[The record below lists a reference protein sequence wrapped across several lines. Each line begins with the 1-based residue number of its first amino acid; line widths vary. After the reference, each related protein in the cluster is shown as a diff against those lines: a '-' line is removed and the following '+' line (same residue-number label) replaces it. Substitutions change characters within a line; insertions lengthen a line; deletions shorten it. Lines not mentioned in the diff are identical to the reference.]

1 MHGNEQMLLEF
12 IQPLLDAVRDQPYL
26 FIFIGLLFAG
36 ELILLPSIYLAVTGR
51 LELEWVFIVAV
62 AAMGLS
68 DLVWYYLGRSV
79 PRARLGR
86 IGAGRVGRAM
96 ERMDRLYER
105 RGAQLLVGSKFV
117 YGTRTA
123 AQVLAGANRMSLST
137 YLTANTIGVALLVA
151 ALCGIGWSVRGT
163 IGRLSEFV
171 GQMEIAFLVFVVLAV
186 TTHLVIAKV
195 LRERWS
201 R

>member
-1 MHGNEQMLLEF
+1 MLLEF
-12 IQPLLDAVRDQPYL
+12 IQPLLDAVSDHPYL
-26 FIFIGLLFAG
+26 FIFVGLLFAG

-51 LELEWVFIVAV
+51 LELEWVFVVAV
-62 AAMGLS
+62 AAMGIS

-79 PRARLGR
+79 PRARLER
-86 IGAGRVGRAM
+86 IGSGRVGRAM
-96 ERMDRLYER
+96 GKMDRLYDR
-105 RGAQLLVGSKFV
+105 RGPQILVGSKFV

-123 AQVLAGANRMSLST
+123 AQVLAGANRMTLGT
-137 YLTANTIGVALLVA
+137 YLTANTVGVALLVG
-151 ALCGIGWSVRGT
+151 ALCAIGYSVRGT

-171 GQMEIAFLVFVVLAV
+171 GQMEVAFVVFVALAV
-186 TTHLVIAKV
+186 TTHLVVARV